1 MQPFEPADWRTMTRL
16 RLHFVVFLAG
26 LAAVCWVGASYATSN
41 PLALIFS
48 ALIGACYC
56 AGAVELYR
64 YHHATTTLTD
74 AVDRLS
80 DTPPDLG
87 AWLGQLH
94 PSLRGSA
101 RLRIE
106 GERATLPGP
115 LLTPYLV
122 GLLVLLG
129 MLGTLLGMVTA
140 LRGTGLALDSA
151 ADLQAVRAS
160 LAAPVKG
167 LGFAFGTSI
176 AGVATSA
183 MLGLLSALCRR
194 ERTLA
199 ARRLDA
205 GIATSLRV
213 YSHVHQREQTF
224 SLLQQQAGMMPA
236 LVGQLQT
243 MIDAIEHRNAA
254 LNEQHL
260 THQRTFQEKIE
271 ASYARLAVSVEQS
284 LKQSVAENARVVGAA
299 LEPVMVS
306 TMDGLARE
314 ATTLRETV
322 SSAVQRQVDEL
333 SSGLGA
339 VSARVADTWQ
349 RALDTHQQTSHALS
363 ERLGTSLDQFS
374 ATLEQRTTGM
384 LDGVASRLDTLTE
397 SVSHTWRDALAQQTH
412 AQDASAQRN
421 EQALTTAVTA
431 IETHA
436 KTLVDGVR
444 ESHSSWQDES
454 AAQEAQRL
462 AAWRESLEQVSNRL
476 GEQWTAMSERLGLQW
491 DGLSDRLNA
500 ALSST
505 AQRLDQQLTE
515 TSERLSSQ
523 LSGTSERLGAHLS
536 DASDR
541 LGTQLSQAS
550 EHIGSQWH
558 ETTQQLGSALT
569 ETNARLGTQWDTLS
583 ARLDTQ
589 WDAMSQRLDTRWDT
603 VSTRMDAQW
612 TATSERLGSQWEQAA
627 TQNAAH
633 QQAIC
638 DTLAQTANDI
648 TAQSHAHA
656 RETVAE
662 IERLVNTASEAPRA
676 AAEVVA
682 ELRQKLSDSMV
693 RDTAMLDER
702 ARLLDTVDTLMS
714 AINHAA
720 SEQRGAID
728 ALVSTSSELLDR
740 VSQQFTQTIEA
751 EASKLDGAAADLTGS
766 AVEVASLGEA
776 FGASVQLYGESNEK
790 LIAHLERIEGALE
803 KSMARN
809 DEQLAYYV
817 AQAKEVIDLCM
828 MSQKQIIEDMQ
839 ALAQSSAIDGAASA

>member
-1 MQPFEPADWRTMTRL
+1 MTRL
-16 RLHFVVFLAG
+16 RIHFVVFLAG

-41 PLALIFS
+41 PFALIFS
-48 ALIGACYC
+48 VLIAACYC
-56 AGAVELYR
+56 SGAAELYR
-64 YHHATTTLTD
+64 YHRATMTLTQ
-74 AVDRLS
+74 AVDRLTE
-80 DTPPDLG
+80 TPPDLG

-94 PSLRGSA
+94 PSLCGSA

-106 GERATLPGP
+106 GERAALPGP

-199 ARRLDA
+199 ARLLDTR
-205 GIATSLRV
+205 IATTLRV
-213 YSHVHQREQTF
+213 FSHVHQREQTF

-243 MIDAIEHRNAA
+243 MIDAIEHRNVA

-260 THQRTFQEKIE
+260 THQRAFQEKIE
-271 ASYARLAVSVEQS
+271 ASYSRLAVSVEQS
-284 LKQSVAENARVVGAA
+284 LTLSVAENARVVGAA

-322 SSAVQRQVDEL
+322 SHAVQRQVDEL

-339 VSARVADTWQ
+339 VSAKVADTWQ
-349 RALDTHQQTSHALS
+349 RALDEHQQTSRALS

-374 ATLEQRTTGM
+374 STLEQRTTGM
-384 LDGVASRLDTLTE
+384 LDGVAARLDTLTG
-397 SVSHTWRDALAQQTH
+397 SVSQTWTDALAQQ
-412 AQDASAQRN
+412 AQGHDALAVRN
-421 EQALTTAVTA
+421 EQALTSAVA
-431 IETHA
+431 AFEIHA
-436 KTLVDGVR
+436 KALGDGVR
-444 ESHSSWQDES
+444 ESHATWQSES
-454 AAQEAQRL
+454 TEQEAQRL
-462 AAWRESLEQVSNRL
+462 ASWRASLEQVSNRL
-476 GEQWTAMSERLGLQW
+476 GEQWNAMSDRMGSQW
-491 DGLSDRLNA
+491 DGLSERLNA
-500 ALSST
+500 GLSGTAEQLNKQLSETSEKLST
-505 AQRLDQQLTE
+505 QLCGTSELLKTQLSE
-515 TSERLSSQ
+515 TSERLGAYLSGTSEQLNTQ
-523 LSGTSERLGAHLS
+523 LSGTSEKLNVQLSETTEQLTTQLNETSERLGAHLS
-536 DASDR
+536 DASTR
-541 LGTQLSQAS
+541 LGTQLNEAS
-550 EHIGSQWH
+550 AHIGAQWR
-558 ETTQQLGSALT
+558 ETTQRLGTELT
-569 ETNARLGTQWDTLS
+569 ETNVRLG
-583 ARLDTQ
+583 A
-589 WDAMSQRLDTRWDT
+589 
-603 VSTRMDAQW
+603 
-612 TATSERLGSQWEQAA
+612 QWEQVT
-627 TQNAAH
+627 TQSSAR
-633 QQAIC
+633 QQEIC
-638 DTLAQTANDI
+638 DTLAQTAKDI
-648 TAQSHAHA
+648 TAQTQAHA
-656 RETVAE
+656 RETIAE
-662 IERLVNTASEAPRA
+662 IERLVHTASEAPRA

-702 ARLLDTVDTLMS
+702 ARLLQTVETLL
-714 AINHAA
+714 AAVNHAS

-728 ALVSTSSELLDR
+728 ALVSTSSDLLDR
-740 VSQQFTQTIEA
+740 VGRQFTQTIEA
-751 EASKLDGAAADLTGS
+751 EATKLDGAAADLTGS

-790 LIAHLERIEGALE
+790 LIAHLERIESALE
-803 KSMARN
+803 KSVTRN

-828 MSQKQIIEDMQ
+828 MSQKQMIEEMQ
-839 ALAQSSAIDGAASA
+839 ALAQSNATDGAASA